1 MYTLQYKFFY
11 SLIHYDSELELYLF
25 QITQMI
31 AVTIHSKIANRNSV
45 TENIVNTM
53 PNALKTFGFGNA
65 KAN

>member
-1 MYTLQYKFFY
+1 
-11 SLIHYDSELELYLF
+11 
-25 QITQMI
+25 MI